1 MRKERPKVELSLGMA
16 EYEAEMR
23 EYMRQK
29 QKQSILKQHKE
40 AWPWWLNKK
49 NRWVTYIPDPTKPN
63 GRRQLSANEES
74 DLEKKVIS
82 FYEAKDPGTLTLRI
96 IRDEWLAEKRE
107 DVKAHTIKRV
117 KTDWTRYYEND
128 PIVDTPLNELTTERL
143 KKFTKDAIDNYGL
156 DRHQFG
162 NFSLIIR
169 QMMEYAYEKGY
180 IPADPYRKVKIK
192 WSSLS
197 SENKKS
203 EAKLVFKRDEQPVMI
218 DYCWSKY
225 RGNKQFVQHFVPLAI
240 VFDFYTGL
248 RIGELAA
255 LKFSDINGNVIK
267 VQRMVEYESR
277 EVVSRLKEDEVYR
290 YVPLIPEAIAVIEEI
305 KRKRIEL
312 GLSVDDYVFAIN
324 KPVNTYTQ
332 IQKLLREYCLQ
343 LNMMTRS
350 PHDIR
355 RTYISNLIDRNVDLN
370 TIMKYAGHKQAS
382 TTMNSYAYAVR
393 EANEMVEIIRGALLG

>member
-1 MRKERPKVELSLGMA
+1 MKLQLNMT

-23 EYMRQK
+23 EFMK
-29 QKQSILKQHKE
+29 QKEKQLILKQHKA
-40 AWPWWLNKK
+40 AWPWWLNTK
-49 NRWVTYIPDPTKPN
+49 NRWVTYVPDASKPN
-63 GRRQLSANEES
+63 GRRQLSANVET
-74 DLEKKVIS
+74 DLENKVVK
-82 FYEAKDPGTLTLRI
+82 FYKSAVPDASTLTLRI
-96 IRDEWLAEKRE
+96 IRDEWLEAKRE

-117 KTDWTRYYEND
+117 KTDWTRYYEKD
-128 PIVDTPLNELTTERL
+128 PIVDTPLNELTTEKL

-156 DRHQFG
+156 DRHKFG

-192 WSSLS
+192 WSGLS

-218 DYCWSKY
+218 NYCWSKY

-277 EVVSRLKEDEVYR
+277 KVVSGLKEDEVYR
-290 YVPLIPEAIAVIEEI
+290 YVPLIPEAAEVIEEI
-305 KRKRIEL
+305 KRKRKEL

-332 IQKLLREYCLQ
+332 IQKLLREYCSQ
-343 LNMMTRS
+343 LKMMTRS